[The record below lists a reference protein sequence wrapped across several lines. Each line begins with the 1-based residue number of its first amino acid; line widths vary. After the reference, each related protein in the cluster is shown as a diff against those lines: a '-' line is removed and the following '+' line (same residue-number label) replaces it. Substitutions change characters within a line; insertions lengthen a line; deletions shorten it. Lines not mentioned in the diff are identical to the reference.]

1 MSKVSKKFSRNGN
14 KHKFKSFYVY
24 DYFIILNLYL
34 TFFLLNLSLVYFL
47 LEEILSSTIHRC
59 TDPHLMEPRVV
70 EIICET
76 VWIKIIIKFSFL
88 IKIKYSYPTNIGLIV
103 LF

>member
-1 MSKVSKKFSRNGN
+1 MIIFYFKFIFN
-14 KHKFKSFYVY
+14 
-24 DYFIILNLYL
+24 
-34 TFFLLNLSLVYFL
+34 FFLLNLSLVYFL

-76 VWIKIIIKFSFL
+76 V
-88 IKIKYSYPTNIGLIV
+88 
-103 LF
+103 

>member
-1 MSKVSKKFSRNGN
+1 MWLCFMIIFYFKFIFN
-14 KHKFKSFYVY
+14 
-24 DYFIILNLYL
+24 
-34 TFFLLNLSLVYFL
+34 FFLLNLSLVYFL

-88 IKIKYSYPTNIGLIV
+88 IKIKYSNTRLISA
-103 LF
+103 